1 MKTTLY
7 KSHNYS
13 KKSFIKNIERN
24 ANPKII
30 FYELS
35 LQFMKLL
42 KVNRKFVEI
51 N

>member
-7 KSHNYS
+7 KITQLLEES
-13 KKSFIKNIERN
+13 IKNIERN

-42 KVNRKFVEI
+42 KVNRKFVQI